1 MSEIQEIS
9 NEIDYTDLIYNF
21 KTKGSAPINF
31 IKFKGPF
38 GLFREIRDDNISLTK
53 AEENQK
59 DFKKELGQMTSG
71 NPWHKEKYQLDTIK
85 SVKIFITHDKKL
97 LIYLMIVHKL
107 DLKLFINQNK
117 MKQNKVEQD
126 LKY

>member
-1 MSEIQEIS
+1 MSEVQEIS
-9 NEIDYTDLIYNF
+9 NEIDYNDLIYNF
-21 KTKGSAPINF
+21 KTKGSAPIHF

-59 DFKKELGQMTSG
+59 DLKKELGQITSR

-85 SVKIFITHDKKL
+85 SVEIFITHDKKL

-107 DLKLFINQNK
+107 GLKLFINQNK
-117 MKQNKVEQD
+117 MKQNKVE
-126 LKY
+126 